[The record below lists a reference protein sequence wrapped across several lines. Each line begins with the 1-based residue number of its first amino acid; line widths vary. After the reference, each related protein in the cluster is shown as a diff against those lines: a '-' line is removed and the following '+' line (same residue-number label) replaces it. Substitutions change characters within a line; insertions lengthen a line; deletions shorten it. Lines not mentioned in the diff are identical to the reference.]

1 MRVLGRA
8 IDRRLRRG
16 TPETH
21 GVSMRRTGILG
32 LGILLLAA
40 AGAHGIGPSQA
51 GESVS
56 GRARILSGDT
66 LVVGGRVVGLYG
78 VAAPGL
84 KQTCLNAKGQS
95 YACGASSAKALA
107 AHLKDAT
114 ITCQIRETDSYGRA
128 LSVCHRDKEDLSAW
142 MAEKGFA
149 MAERGGQAAYVGAE
163 TVAWGKR
170 LGLWAGSFE
179 DPTGRPR
186 TSYSKANTVADA
198 QPETH

>member
-1 MRVLGRA
+1 
-8 IDRRLRRG
+8 
-16 TPETH
+16 
-21 GVSMRRTGILG
+21 MRRTGFLG
-32 LGILLLAA
+32 LSIIVLAA
-40 AGAHGIGPSQA
+40 AGARDIGPAQA
-51 GESVS
+51 SESVS

-66 LVVGGRVVGLYG
+66 LVVGGRVICLYG

-84 KQTCLNAKGQS
+84 KQTCLNAKGQN
-95 YACGASSAKALA
+95 YACGAHAAKALA

-114 ITCQIRETDSYGRA
+114 ITCQIHETDRYGRA

-142 MAEKGFA
+142 MAEKGYA
-149 MAERGGQAAYVGAE
+149 MAERGGKAAYVGAE

-186 TSYSKANTVADA
+186 TSYSKASAVADA

>member
-1 MRVLGRA
+1 
-8 IDRRLRRG
+8 
-16 TPETH
+16 
-21 GVSMRRTGILG
+21 MRRTGFLG
-32 LGILLLAA
+32 LSLFLLAA
-40 AGAHGIGPSQA
+40 SGAPDLGPAHA

-56 GRARILSGDT
+56 GRARVLSGDT

-84 KQTCLNAKGQS
+84 KQTCLNAQGQN

-114 ITCQIRETDSYGRA
+114 VTCQIRETDSYGRA

-142 MAEKGFA
+142 MAEKGFV
-149 MAERGGQAAYVGAE
+149 MAERGGRAAYVGAE

-179 DPTGRPR
+179 DPTERPR
-186 TSYSKANTVADA
+186 TSYSKASTVADA

>member
-1 MRVLGRA
+1 
-8 IDRRLRRG
+8 
-16 TPETH
+16 
-21 GVSMRRTGILG
+21 MRRTGFLG
-32 LGILLLAA
+32 LSLIVLAA
-40 AGAHGIGPSQA
+40 TGAVGPAQA

-56 GRARILSGDT
+56 GRPRVLSGDT

-95 YACGASSAKALA
+95 YACGAHSAQALA
-107 AHLKDAT
+107 AHLRDASV
-114 ITCQIRETDSYGRA
+114 TCQIRETDVYGRA

-142 MAEKGFA
+142 MAEKGLV
-149 MAERGGQAAYVGAE
+149 MAERGEKATYVGAE

-186 TSYSKANTVADA
+186 TSYSKASTVADA
-198 QPETH
+198 QPETR

>member
-1 MRVLGRA
+1 
-8 IDRRLRRG
+8 
-16 TPETH
+16 
-21 GVSMRRTGILG
+21 MRRTGLLG
-32 LGILLLAA
+32 LSFILLAA
-40 AGAHGIGPSQA
+40 AGARDISPSHA
-51 GESVS
+51 SESVS
-56 GRARILSGDT
+56 GRPRILSGDT
-66 LVVGGRVVGLYG
+66 LVVGGRIIGLYG
-78 VAAPGL
+78 VAAPSL
-84 KQTCLNAKGQS
+84 KQTCLNAKGQN
-95 YACGASSAKALA
+95 YACGASSAQALA

-114 ITCQIRETDSYGRA
+114 VTCQIRETDSYGRA

-149 MAERGGQAAYVGAE
+149 MAERGGKAAYVGAE

-198 QPETH
+198 QPETY

>member
-1 MRVLGRA
+1 
-8 IDRRLRRG
+8 
-16 TPETH
+16 
-21 GVSMRRTGILG
+21 MRRTGLLELG
-32 LGILLLAA
+32 VVALAA
-40 AGAHGIGPSQA
+40 AGIGLSGTPARA

-56 GRARILSGDT
+56 GHAKVLSGDT
-66 LVVGGRVVGLYG
+66 LVVGGRVVGLSG

-84 KQTCLNAKGQS
+84 KQTCLNARSQS
-95 YACGASSAKALA
+95 YACGVHSAKALA

-114 ITCQIRETDSYGRA
+114 VTCQIRGADAYGRA
-128 LSVCHRDKEDLSAW
+128 LAVCHRDKEDLSAW
-142 MAEKGFA
+142 MAEKGLA
-149 MAERGGQAAYVGAE
+149 MAERGEKAAYVGAE

-186 TSYSKANTVADA
+186 TSYTRSNAVADA